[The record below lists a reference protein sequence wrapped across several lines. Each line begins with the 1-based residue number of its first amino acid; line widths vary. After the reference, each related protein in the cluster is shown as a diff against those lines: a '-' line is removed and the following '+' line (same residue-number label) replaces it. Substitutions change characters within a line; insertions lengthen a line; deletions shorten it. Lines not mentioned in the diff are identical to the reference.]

1 MAQASK
7 LYFEDLSYR
16 SFVYPGDEEA
26 LENLKSIPGARRL
39 FRWLIENALED
50 YLQLENKY
58 YRTLVTTDN
67 YPSVYARV
75 QHCCRVLD
83 CPQPETYLGYSPFFN
98 AMTFGVNRTFLVINS
113 AMVETYTD
121 DELDFVI
128 GHELGHIKAG
138 HVLYKTIAWFIVMNL
153 QYLQVI
159 VPFPLPMGLLLQPLL
174 LAMFEWSRRAEFTA
188 DRAGLLTVQDAGVA
202 MQALARF
209 SGRLNKLEDEHNLD
223 SMLRQVE
230 DIEQFDNPMAKIMLF
245 INSMQATHPYP
256 VLRLQKLKD
265 WIEEGGY
272 RRVISGDYIRDD
284 EGEHELGPRLFCD
297 SCRIRVNAK
306 RGKCPRCGTQL
317 TVRRNGRNGNGTAD
331 AANEAAEHDA
341 GDDDFGEE

>member
-1 MAQASK
+1 
-7 LYFEDLSYR
+7 
-16 SFVYPGDEEA
+16 
-26 LENLKSIPGARRL
+26 
-39 FRWLIENALED
+39 
-50 YLQLENKY
+50 
-58 YRTLVTTDN
+58 
-67 YPSVYARV
+67 
-75 QHCCRVLD
+75 
-83 CPQPETYLGYSPFFN
+83 
-98 AMTFGVNRTFLVINS
+98 
-113 AMVETYTD
+113 
-121 DELDFVI
+121 
-128 GHELGHIKAG
+128 
-138 HVLYKTIAWFIVMNL
+138 
-153 QYLQVI
+153 
-159 VPFPLPMGLLLQPLL
+159 
-174 LAMFEWSRRAEFTA
+174 
-188 DRAGLLTVQDAGVA
+188 

>member
-1 MAQASK
+1 MAQAGK
-7 LYFEDLSYR
+7 LYFEDLSYK

-26 LENLKSIPGARRL
+26 LENLKKIPGARRL

-58 YRTLVTTDN
+58 YRTLVTAEN
-67 YPSVYARV
+67 YPSVHERV
-75 QHCCRVLD
+75 QHCCKVLD
-83 CPQPETYLGYSPFFN
+83 CPAPETYLGYSPFFN
-98 AMTFGVNRTFLVINS
+98 AMTFGVNRTFLVIKS

-138 HVLYKTIAWFIVMNL
+138 HVLYKTIAWFIVQNL
-153 QYLQVI
+153 QYLQLI
-159 VPFPLPMGLLLQPLL
+159 VPFPLPIGVLIQPLL
-174 LAMFEWSRRAEFTA
+174 LAMFEWSLRAEFTA

-202 MQALARF
+202 MQALSRF
-209 SGRLNKLEDEHNLD
+209 SGRLNKLEHEHNLD
-223 SMLRQVE
+223 SMLQQVQ
-230 DIEQFDNPMAKIMLF
+230 DIEKYDNQMAKIMLF
-245 INSMQATHPYP
+245 INSMGATHPYP

-265 WIEEGGY
+265 WMEEGGY
-272 RRVISGDYIRDD
+272 RKVISGEYVRDD
-284 EGEHELGPRLFCD
+284 EGEHELGPRLYCD

-317 TVRRNGRNGNGTAD
+317 VVGRKHAWSNGNGNGNG
-331 AANEAAEHDA
+331 AAV
-341 GDDDFGEE
+341 DDDDSYETNED